1 MLDTSTVVS
10 FAKVFCRTD
19 IVCKKTFSSILFII
33 HPIDVHFK
41 KPFQVISITLN
52 DDKDS
57 ITTKSKV
64 NKEDKS
70 SLQDENELRNGMLY
84 FLKL

>member
-1 MLDTSTVVS
+1 MVDTSTVVS
-10 FAKVFCRTD
+10 FAKMFCRTD
-19 IVCKKTFSSILFII
+19 IVCKKTFSSILVII
-33 HPIDVHFK
+33 YPIDVHFK
-41 KPFQVISITLN
+41 KSSPVILITLN

-64 NKEDKS
+64 DKEDKS
-70 SLQDENELRNGMLY
+70 NLQDENELGNGMLY